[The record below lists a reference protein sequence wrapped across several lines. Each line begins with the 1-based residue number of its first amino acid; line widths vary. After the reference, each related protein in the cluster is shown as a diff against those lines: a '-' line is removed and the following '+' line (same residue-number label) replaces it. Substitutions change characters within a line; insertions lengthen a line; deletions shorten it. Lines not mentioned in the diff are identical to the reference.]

1 MEVYRL
7 MKSVMEKN
15 RKDNIGVTEGSRIEK
30 KKRNMTV
37 DK

>member
-7 MKSVMEKN
+7 MKSVMEN
-15 RKDNIGVTEGSRIEK
+15 YIKDNIGVTEGSRILK